1 MRNKSQPVKM
11 GVLSTDEHLVA
22 AAGSE
27 PTSPMSDTR
36 SPGVEELR
44 LAPENCHNGSG
55 APLTKEIII
64 PAHTPLTVEINVQQ
78 NKPLLNGQTRSPDY
92 EGIFSMHYF
101 FLFCKELGWFFL

>member
-11 GVLSTDEHLVA
+11 GVLTTDEHLVA

-27 PTSPMSDTR
+27 PTSPMSDAR

-44 LAPENCHNGSG
+44 VTPENCHNGP
-55 APLTKEIII
+55 AKEIVI

-78 NKPLLNGQTRSPDY
+78 NKPLLNGQTRSPDF
-92 EGIFSMHYF
+92 EGIFF
-101 FLFCKELGWFFL
+101 FCFFPPF